1 MKELLRDNIRN
12 LVPYSCARDEFSGEA
27 DVYLD
32 ANENWREFINLDT
45 INRYPDPVCTALRKK
60 IEQVML
66 LPFENT
72 VIGNGSDEII
82 DNLVRMFCNP
92 GKDSI
97 VILPPTYG
105 AYKVFADVNNVQALE
120 IPLLSDF
127 TLDMDAIKKVGAEQD
142 PTKKLLFCCSPN
154 NPTGN
159 AYSLDT
165 IEEICKSFPNIVVV
179 DEAYV
184 DFSDKGT
191 AVSLLS
197 KYPNL
202 VVLRT
207 FSKCWALAGARV
219 GILVASSEICQTMR
233 AMKYP
238 YNVGL
243 PSQRAALHALNEA
256 DAVRKELEN
265 IKTVRNEYSKK
276 FQTLSCVTEVYP
288 SDANFLLIKTVD
300 ATALWHY
307 LTEKKIIV
315 RNRTTQLHCENCLRI
330 AIGSEEECRQ
340 VYEALAS
347 WRK

>member
-1 MKELLRDNIRN
+1 MKELLRNNIRN
-12 LVPYSCARDEFSGEA
+12 LVPYSCARDEFSGDA

-32 ANENWREFINLDT
+32 ANENWRDFIHLDS
-45 INRYPDPVCTALRKK
+45 INRYPDPLCSALRKK
-60 IEQVML
+60 IEEVML

-97 VILPPTYG
+97 VLFPPSYG
-105 AYKVFADVNNVQALE
+105 AYKVFADVNNVGAIE
-120 IPLLSDF
+120 IPLLPNFD
-127 TLDMDAIKKVGAEQD
+127 LDMAAIKKLGTEND

-165 IEEICKSFPNIVVV
+165 IEEICQSFKNIVVV

-184 DFSDKGT
+184 DFSDKGS

-197 KYPNL
+197 QYPNL

-243 PSQRAALHALNEA
+243 PSQKAAFHALCEA
-256 DAVRKELEN
+256 KAVRKELQN
-265 IKTVRNEYSKK
+265 IKRVRTLYREK
-276 FQTLSCVTEVYP
+276 FQSLACVTNVYP
-288 SDANFLLIKTVD
+288 SDANFLLVKTVD
-300 ATALWHY
+300 ANAIWHY
-307 LTEKKIIV
+307 LTKKKIIV
-315 RNRTTQLHCENCLRI
+315 RNRTNQRHCENCLRI
-330 AIGSEEECRQ
+330 AIGSEEECRK